1 MKNYPTLKTNAQE
14 DYKKTFE
21 IYNETITVDNV
32 KRMGELIALS
42 TLRFIALHVG
52 GHFEHIYRS
61 LMKNVFNQKE
71 KEHVISDGYD
81 YAQDAVLFLCK
92 FIGKNPKDTYAIDK
106 NGKRITI
113 WLACA
118 KYVSK
123 RITKDRKRVV
133 NEKTVEIIKHDTE
146 YKTDKQIDEEQKSVE
161 KTIRKMKLNKG
172 QKKTLFCYMAGM
184 TFVQIAKHLSIDLS
198 TVWRH
203 RQQLRQKYLLINSK

>member
-1 MKNYPTLKTNAQE
+1 MKNYPHPKLNAQE
-14 DYKKTFE
+14 NYRTLYKV
-21 IYNETITVDNV
+21 YDETITFDNV
-32 KRMGELIALS
+32 KRIGELIALS
-42 TLRFIALHVG
+42 TLRFTALHLG
-52 GHFEHIYRS
+52 GYFEHVYRS
-61 LMKNVFNQKE
+61 LMKDVFNQKE

-92 FIGKNPKDTYAIDK
+92 FIGKNPKDTYAIDR

-118 KYVSK
+118 KHVSK
-123 RITKDRKRVV
+123 LITKDRKRVV
-133 NEKTVEIIKHDTE
+133 NEKNVEAIKFE
-146 YKTDKQIDEEQKSVE
+146 PNYKTDKQIDEEQKSVE
-161 KTIRKMKLNKG
+161 RTIRKMKLNKG

-203 RQQLRQKYLLINSK
+203 RQQLRQKYLSLKSK